1 MHMYIRAVA
10 FDDESKASNVI
21 SREVTN
27 FCAAN
32 GKWYLSIT
40 TLEQSNPTIAYA
52 VNSLMDR
59 LVNKKL
65 CALSFFLNI
74 VT

>member
-10 FDDESKASNVI
+10 FNSADESKASNVI
-21 SREVTN
+21 SREITN

-40 TLEQSNPTIAYA
+40 TLEQSNPTIAYT

-59 LVNKKL
+59 
-65 CALSFFLNI
+65 
-74 VT
+74 